1 MSESICELV
10 PSSEELRAVHPPFVS
25 ERPTQ
30 LLAILATIETM
41 GLSELRALWAQAFGS
56 PPGLRSVD
64 LLRLSLSWRLQARV
78 HGGLDAA
85 MRKRLRRKT
94 VADPGSAIDLEIGT
108 ILNREWQGLPHAVE
122 VVADGFQWEGTTYS
136 SLSAAAKAIT
146 GTTWNGPRFFGLR
159 KGKK

>member
-1 MSESICELV
+1 MRESICELLPLSEQLQAV
-10 PSSEELRAVHPPFVS
+10 PLPFLSERSTQLRAM
-25 ERPTQ
+25 
-30 LLAILATIETM
+30 LATIQTM
-41 GLSELRALWAQAFGS
+41 GLSELRALWTRAFGS
-56 PPGLRSVD
+56 PPELRSVD

-108 ILNREWQGLPHAVE
+108 ILNREWQGLPHLVE
-122 VVADGFQWEGTTYS
+122 VVADGFRWEDTTYS